1 MPSFSPDIDETKYW
15 RRLLSGDQEAL
26 AFFYEKYA
34 DSLLKYGLSVT
45 YNRDVVQDAVQ
56 ELFINVWNRRQN
68 LTVPDSVKYYLMVSL
83 RRIILKDVVSAR
95 LSTDSFSD
103 ESLSSL
109 YNENMYAEENEEDI
123 HRKLQEAVRSLPARQ
138 QEVIFLRF
146 FEKLSYEEIT
156 ILTGLDY
163 QILRNTIY
171 RAIKTLRQA
180 LIEKIALI
188 SILCLLFTFI

>member
-1 MPSFSPDIDETKYW
+1 MSSFSPNIDETKHW
-15 RRLLSGDQEAL
+15 RKLLAGDQEAL

-34 DSLLKYGLSVT
+34 DFLLKYGMSVT

-83 RRIILKDVVSAR
+83 RRIILKDVINSR

-103 ESLSSL
+103 ESLSYL
-109 YNENMYAEENEEDI
+109 YHENMYAEENEEDI
-123 HRKLQEAVRSLPARQ
+123 HRKLQEAVRSLPTRQ

-156 ILTGLDY
+156 TITGLEY

-171 RAIKTLRQA
+171 RAIKTLRHV
-180 LIEKIALI
+180 LVEKITLI
-188 SILCLLFTFI
+188 SFLSFLTSFL

>member
-1 MPSFSPDIDETKYW
+1 MPSFSPNIDETKHW
-15 RRLLSGDQEAL
+15 RRLLAGDQEAL
-26 AFFYEKYA
+26 AFFYEKYV
-34 DSLLKYGLSVT
+34 DFLLKYGMSVT

-83 RRIILKDVVSAR
+83 RRIILKDVINSR

-103 ESLSSL
+103 ESLSYL
-109 YNENMYAEENEEDI
+109 YHENMYTDENEEDI
-123 HRKLQEAVRSLPARQ
+123 HRKLQEAVRSLPTRQ

-156 ILTGLDY
+156 TITGLEY

-171 RAIKTLRQA
+171 RAIKTLRHV
-180 LIEKIALI
+180 LVEKISLI
-188 SILCLLFTFI
+188 SFISFLTSFL